1 MFKCSFVLSIFGLRH
16 ISLRIGEFCM
26 VSIYNLIEH
35 SRSISTD
42 QDGTKGPFPPEG
54 KTDRQTERVRVRA

>member
-1 MFKCSFVLSIFGLRH
+1 
-16 ISLRIGEFCM
+16 M
-26 VSIYNLIEH
+26 VSIYNLIEY

-54 KTDRQTERVRVRA
+54 KTDRKSQGQSMSAFKGDLLTWKAIA

>member
-1 MFKCSFVLSIFGLRH
+1 
-16 ISLRIGEFCM
+16 M
-26 VSIYNLIEH
+26 VSIYNLIEY

-54 KTDRQTERVRVRA
+54 KTDRQKESGSEHECL